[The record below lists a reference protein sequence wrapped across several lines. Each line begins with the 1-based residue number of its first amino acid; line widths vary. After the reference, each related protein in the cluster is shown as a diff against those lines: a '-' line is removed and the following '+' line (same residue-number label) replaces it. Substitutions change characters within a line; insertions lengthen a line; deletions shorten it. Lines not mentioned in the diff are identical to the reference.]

1 MSGDKAYMCILE
13 ELHSLK
19 RSNDT
24 LATVI
29 ENQSTII
36 ARQEVLI
43 KTLLDAIEAVT
54 NSGKNEI
61 SQQ

>member
-13 ELHSLK
+13 ELHRLK

-24 LATVI
+24 LTTVI

>member
-24 LATVI
+24 LTTVI